1 MTRTS
6 TYRLVPT
13 ATTSASLIGHRG
25 RVTMASV
32 NGFFITVNSQN
43 LKFISI
49 DFIFVNLSFVSESA
63 IIYSLVKYS
72 KPTRNKLHY
81 INILKL

>member
-1 MTRTS
+1 MGLMTRTS
-6 TYRLVPT
+6 MYRLVPS

-25 RVTMASV
+25 RVTMAPV

-49 DFIFVNLSFVSESA
+49 DFINPT
-63 IIYSLVKYS
+63 S
-72 KPTRNKLHY
+72 KSQCLE
-81 INILKL
+81 